1 MPDESQPVAALTPA
15 QKTKADNDA
24 LLAELEAELSALSA
38 EARKEY
44 FFVNKDARAM
54 NLVNLLSQRVDSIRN
69 SIDRKAFFMA
79 HPELEVRYSAANF
92 TK

>member
-1 MPDESQPVAALTPA
+1 MPDESQPAAVLTPA
-15 QKTKADNDA
+15 QKIKADNDA
-24 LLAELEAELSALSA
+24 LLAELDAELAQLTP

-44 FFVNKDARAM
+44 FFVNRDARAVK
-54 NLVNLLSQRVDSIRN
+54 LVNLLSSRVDAIC
-69 SIDRKAFFMA
+69 DPAKRKEFFLS